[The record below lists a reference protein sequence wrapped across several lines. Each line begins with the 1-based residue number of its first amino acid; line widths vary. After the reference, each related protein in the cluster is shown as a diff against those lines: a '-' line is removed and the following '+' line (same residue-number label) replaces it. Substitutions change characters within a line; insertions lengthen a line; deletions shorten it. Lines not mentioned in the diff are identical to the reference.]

1 MTLVT
6 AQELSFNGTT
16 IVHTVTTPIA
26 TLSRIFNPQEEQ
38 RWVKFSPAIATGE
51 TVSYGSIAEKMETY
65 KKLSNPL
72 NSMDAQPNDWI
83 ELLLQRFDT
92 PNCNELFTSHHRGEG
107 WINDAKGGRV
117 KTAIGIKA
125 NCDLDF
131 AMPRALPV
139 SYTHLTLPT
148 KRIV

>member
-6 AQELSFNGTT
+6 AQDWSFNGTT
-16 IVHTVTTPIA
+16 IVHTVTTTVA
-26 TLSRIFNPQEEQ
+26 TFSKTFHPQEEQ

-51 TVSYGSIAEKMETY
+51 TVSYGSIAEKIETY
-65 KKLSNPL
+65 KSRGNPL

-117 KTAIGIKA
+117 KTAKGIKA

-131 AMPRALPV
+131 AMDAALQLG
-139 SYTHLTLPT
+139 YY
-148 KRIV
+148 KI